1 MFQYRLTTF
10 NVLTNVVNVQR
21 LTSLLIAI
29 SDDEYCLERDVTFK
43 FNQISVFKL
52 FLLKSTFKVL
62 NCKKLTKNY

>member
-21 LTSLLIAI
+21 FTLLLIAI
-29 SDDEYCLERDVTFK
+29 SDDEYCLERDVTFA

-52 FLLKSTFKVL
+52 CLLNLHLSFKLQEVNKEL
-62 NCKKLTKNY
+62 